1 MSSQSA
7 APSWDE
13 IRGILKEVSASQR
26 ETARQ
31 IKEFAA
37 ERREASRQLDQQIK
51 EVVAERRETDRQMKE
66 TDRQMK
72 ETDRQM
78 KETDRKMK
86 ETSREVKSLS
96 HLFRNQWGSLVE
108 SLVRGKI
115 VTLLRGRGIEVTET
129 VSNIKIHQIR
139 PAKGGGI
146 RKETVCEL
154 DIAAESG
161 SECVAVEVK
170 SSLRPDDPQ
179 RLAKL
184 LPRLSALNPKRFKG
198 KRVYGA
204 LAYLKSMAHARGRA
218 EDYGFFLIA
227 GTGDSA
233 HIVNGPDFQPKAY

>member
-31 IKEFAA
+31 IETLAA

-51 EVVAERRETDRQMKE
+51 EVVAERR
-66 TDRQMK
+66 

-154 DIAAESG
+154 DIVAENG
-161 SECVAVEVK
+161 SECVVVEVK

-204 LAYLKSMAHARGRA
+204 LAYLKSMANARALA

>member
-31 IKEFAA
+31 QKETARQIETLAA
-37 ERREASRQLDQQIK
+37 ERR
-51 EVVAERRETDRQMKE
+51 
-66 TDRQMK
+66 

-154 DIAAESG
+154 DIVAENG
-161 SECVAVEVK
+161 SECVVVEVK

-204 LAYLKSMAHARGRA
+204 LAYLKSMANARALA

>member
-31 IKEFAA
+31 IETLAA

-51 EVVAERRETDRQMKE
+51 EAAAERR
-66 TDRQMK
+66 

-154 DIAAESG
+154 DIVAENG
-161 SECVAVEVK
+161 SECVVVEVK

-204 LAYLKSMAHARGRA
+204 LAYLKSMAHARCRA

>member
-37 ERREASRQLDQQIK
+37 ERRAASRQLDQQIK
-51 EVVAERRETDRQMKE
+51 EVVAERQE

-115 VTLLRGRGIEVTET
+115 VTLLRGRGIAVTET

-139 PAKGGGI
+139 PAKDGGI

-154 DIAAESG
+154 DIVAENG
-161 SECVAVEVK
+161 SECVVIEVK
-170 SSLRPDDPQ
+170 SALRPDDPQ
-179 RLAKL
+179 KLAKL

-204 LAYLKSMAHARGRA
+204 LAYLKSMAHARGLA
-218 EDYGFFLIA
+218 EDYGFFLIE

-233 HIVNGPDFQPKAY
+233 HIVNGPDFQPKAH